1 MVLVIRKR
9 TTSPGMITETSIL
22 AEINSKILGGK
33 FRDNTNFR
41 DLIIEGASARVSG
54 RGGPTDGRA
63 GDGGQ
68 WRIGPLRHRDR
79 RAAVEEL

>member
-1 MVLVIRKR
+1 
-9 TTSPGMITETSIL
+9 MITETSIL

-63 GDGGQ
+63 GDGASGGSAHCV
-68 WRIGPLRHRDR
+68 IGTAGRRLRSC
-79 RAAVEEL
+79 EIT